1 MFDSFYNSYKLTYNV
16 AFAYEFTSTTLVY
29 GLIALSVA
37 YFFYIIS
44 ALMKRSSKEKQQL
57 SKRSFEAELNVDLN
71 SSFHDMKSCLDSEKN
86 VQGSRYTWE
95 RIFRV
100 ISFLACWYALFS
112 IAIAPSILSGLGAI
126 SVGTGV
132 FLTLLIFVFKYIGL
146 VFWYCPAFLK
156 KNRDSNETSRA
167 YTFWR
172 KVTITTKLYKVGFGL
187 FMAFGLA
194 YSIIV
199 PLITQDTCMN
209 FYNEGYG
216 SVFEGFGISTR
227 FSRYY
232 QLDTVCP
239 AGQIC
244 HLYATLPEDSSKSV
258 ILNVQT
264 GTDVSSLIIGY
275 DTADNYE
282 QKKALAN
289 NATSQ
294 SYFVGLEERGAR
306 YVHSVYLG
314 NLAANTEYYFE
325 VYFNNKMQRNGTYR
339 TLPTETLE
347 RDVLIAAGG
356 DAGTTAN
363 ARAMTS
369 VLSNYSLDAIL
380 VGGDMAYDN
389 GMRSCYY
396 SIDLFLNMFEGV
408 NKQLKRVVPLMFA
421 IGNHDIG
428 FNAFQDGPV
437 DTTENLYYIYFPQ
450 QSKWGDNGQL
460 VNQVPELKD
469 RTSYYYHKLGNTVQ
483 LSLDSAYIL
492 KYDGVQEEF
501 IKNVS
506 KSNMNLVKMANFH
519 VPMYPTCFDAKYD
532 DPRTITDAVH
542 YWAPLFEF
550 YKFASVFENHVHLYK
565 KTFPIKNNVAVDD
578 GEGVIYFGD
587 GNWGIH
593 PNYCYQAG
601 TNLNTSKLVETFS
614 NVTHVWLINMS
625 PETIAHYAVNQ
636 TNQIFDQYY
645 NLTVKNYI

>member
-1 MFDSFYNSYKLTYNV
+1 
-16 AFAYEFTSTTLVY
+16 
-29 GLIALSVA
+29 
-37 YFFYIIS
+37 
-44 ALMKRSSKEKQQL
+44 
-57 SKRSFEAELNVDLN
+57 
-71 SSFHDMKSCLDSEKN
+71 
-86 VQGSRYTWE
+86 
-95 RIFRV
+95 
-100 ISFLACWYALFS
+100 
-112 IAIAPSILSGLGAI
+112 
-126 SVGTGV
+126 
-132 FLTLLIFVFKYIGL
+132 
-146 VFWYCPAFLK
+146 
-156 KNRDSNETSRA
+156 
-167 YTFWR
+167 
-172 KVTITTKLYKVGFGL
+172 
-187 FMAFGLA
+187 
-194 YSIIV
+194 
-199 PLITQDTCMN
+199 MN

-244 HLYATLPEDSSKSV
+244 HLYATLPEDSSKGV

-264 GTDVSSLIIGY
+264 GRDVSSIIIGY
-275 DTADNYE
+275 DTIANYDE
-282 QKKALAN
+282 KKALAN
-289 NATSQ
+289 NGTSQ
-294 SYFVGLEERGAR
+294 SYFVDLEERGAR

-314 NLAANTEYYFE
+314 DLEANTEYYFE
-325 VYFNNKMQRNGTYR
+325 VYFNNKMQRSGTYR

-363 ARAMTS
+363 ARAMTA

-396 SIDLFLNMFEGV
+396 SIDLFLDMFERV

-450 QSKWGDNGQL
+450 QSKYGDNGQL

-469 RTSYYYHKLGNTVQ
+469 RTSYYYHKVGNTVQ
-483 LSLDSAYIL
+483 LSLDSGYIL
-492 KYDGVQEEF
+492 KYDGIQEQF

-506 KSNMNLVKMANFH
+506 ESNKNLVKMANFH

-532 DPRTITDAVH
+532 DPRTISDAVK
-542 YWAPLFEF
+542 YWGSLFDG
-550 YKFASVFENHVHLYK
+550 YKFASIFENHVHLYK
-565 KTFPIKNNVAVDD
+565 KTFPINGGVKVDD

-593 PNYCYQAG
+593 PNYCYQARA
-601 TNLNTSKLVETFS
+601 NLNISGLVETFS
-614 NVTHVWLINMS
+614 NVTHVWLINIS

-645 NLTVKNYI
+645 NLTVKNYV